1 MGSCSMLSAVWFK
14 PEHRATATAVAYMGG
29 KQAIHYLTVQ
39 EREGGGAPR
48 SHFCCRRADGWL
60 GFVPKSAQ
68 YLFFWLFFSFLFLFF
83 ITLARVLRQ
92 WMVEWMDG
100 KATLVLAWGTF

>member
-1 MGSCSMLSAVWFK
+1 MMGSCSMLSAVWFK

-29 KQAIHYLTVQ
+29 KQAIHYVTVQ

-68 YLFFWLFFSFLFLFF
+68 YLFFCCFFHSYFFF
-83 ITLARVLRQ
+83 IYNGTRAAS
-92 WMVEWMDG
+92 MDG
-100 KATLVLAWGTF
+100 